1 MIDILKSLLISFV
14 AVAILLPV
22 VRFALRKMS
31 PAGRLEQ
38 LEPNE
43 SKYLQKKEWQ
53 LTLAYYFFACVL
65 SVFFAGA
72 LAMLSS
78 IMHMSSDQI
87 YVLTPNFRALFAPG
101 LLLGLTV
108 ALLPLRMSQRTL
120 LSQDYD
126 LYKHYLRHQEGH
138 RSTRAYGVL
147 FGIMLGLSLVAV
159 WLVMRWHVNVN
170 ENEVQVVNMLNQERT
185 YPHASIESIHYL
197 GVEGEYLIQFDDNTN
212 VNTAYLK
219 PVPLEM
225 IALLADRSGK
235 RVIR

>member
-22 VRFALRKMS
+22 VRYALRKMS
-31 PAGRLEQ
+31 PAGKLQQ
-38 LEPNE
+38 LSAEE
-43 SKYLQKKEWQ
+43 AKYLQKREWQ

-78 IMHMSSDQI
+78 ILHMSQEQMF
-87 YVLTPNFRALFAPG
+87 VMTPNFRAFFAPG

-120 LSQDYD
+120 LGHDYD
-126 LYKHYLRHQEGH
+126 LYKQYLLQQEGAH
-138 RSTRAYGVL
+138 STRAYSIL
-147 FGIMLGLSLVAV
+147 LGIMLALSAVLVWFA
-159 WLVMRWHVNVN
+159 MRWHINID
-170 ENEVQVVNMLNQERT
+170 ENQVQVTNLLNQERS
-185 YPHASIESIHYL
+185 YPHTAIESINYM
-197 GVEGEYLIQFDDNTN
+197 GEEGEYLIRFNDQTTL
-212 VNTAYLK
+212 NTAYLK
-219 PVPLEM
+219 PVSLDM